1 MKLGCSQVWVELQT
15 VLKHLKGS
23 GRVVKL
29 QLAHCFQIELLCLV
43 LLCTDSGAEG
53 EQQYDDVQFSH
64 NGDGSDGADEA
75 DEADRADGADG
86 TNGTNMANGSDGANE
101 ANKKLFASM
110 SKATGTA
117 FGCVEFFDGVPFHL
131 LVTGY
136 DHLRNAF
143 SIVDDKWL
151 L

>member
-64 NGDGSDGADEA
+64 NGDGSDGAD
-75 DEADRADGADG
+75 G
-86 TNGTNMANGSDGANE
+86 TNGTNRANGSDGADE

-110 SKATGTA
+110 SKAAGTA